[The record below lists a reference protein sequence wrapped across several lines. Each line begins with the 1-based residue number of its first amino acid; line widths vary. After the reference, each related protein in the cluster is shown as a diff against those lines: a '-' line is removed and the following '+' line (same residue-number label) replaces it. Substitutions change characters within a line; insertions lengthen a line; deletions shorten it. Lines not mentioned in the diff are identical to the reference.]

1 MGQPVVSKL
10 QTQKTSK
17 VGNGGAL
24 ASLVSVR
31 DSHETDQESVAVVA
45 QAKVSYDV
53 QADDD
58 LEDKKITSP
67 ANHSYN
73 IIKTDAAE
81 EKLYELQQNA
91 DQEYFVDI
99 TDRIMDSGL
108 ALEGASELGSPF
120 SMKKM

>member
-1 MGQPVVSKL
+1 M
-10 QTQKTSK
+10 
-17 VGNGGAL
+17 
-24 ASLVSVR
+24 
-31 DSHETDQESVAVVA
+31 VA

-81 EKLYELQQNA
+81 EKLYELQQNV

>member
-17 VGNGGAL
+17 VGNGGPL

-45 QAKVSYDV
+45 QAKVPYDV

-67 ANHSYN
+67 ANHTYN

-81 EKLYELQQNA
+81 EKPDELQQKA

-120 SMKKM
+120 SMKKI